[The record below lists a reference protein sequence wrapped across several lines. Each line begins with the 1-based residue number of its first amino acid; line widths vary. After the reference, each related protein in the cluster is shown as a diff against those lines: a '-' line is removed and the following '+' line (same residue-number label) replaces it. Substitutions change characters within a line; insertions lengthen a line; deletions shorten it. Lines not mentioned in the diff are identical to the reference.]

1 VTLPELVSSLLGL
14 GLDLVQMLLAS
25 PDDWDAYHGLQWL
38 NLRRWLD
45 ANPGDELWPQLRAE
59 LDRAP
64 VDYLV
69 TQEHLGWGVFALMA
83 R

>member
-1 VTLPELVSSLLGL
+1 LVSSLLGH
-14 GLDLVQMLLAS
+14 GLDLVQILLAS

-59 LDRAP
+59 LDGATA
-64 VDYLV
+64 DHLV
-69 TQEHLGWGVFALMA
+69 AREHLGWGVFALMA